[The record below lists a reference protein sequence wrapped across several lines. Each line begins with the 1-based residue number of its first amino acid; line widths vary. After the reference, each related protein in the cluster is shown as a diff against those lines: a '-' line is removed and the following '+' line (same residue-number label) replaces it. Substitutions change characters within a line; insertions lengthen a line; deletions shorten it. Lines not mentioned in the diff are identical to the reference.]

1 MKDVAASTMA
11 DDLKRLG
18 IDPLKPPPLN
28 KLSPDV
34 LRKVMVTF
42 TKSLGVKCEFC
53 HDQNNFKAPTPHKK
67 VAAGMWQH
75 FVLEMRLDGGGPL
88 YCDSCHSGK
97 AEFLDRHDN
106 KALQGWMEANYVKKL
121 KRADKKEHSCDLC
134 PRRPVRGEI
143 PPSVGD
149 EVEDRQGVGG
159 TVFPT
164 FSRVCIAIKHSFLT
178 RVRVFSRLNTV
189 QGLTQ
194 RQQMVL
200 DFIRSSIADRGYPP
214 TLREIGA
221 RMGIRSTNGV
231 NDHLRALER
240 KGYLTR
246 EDMKSRALRPTTHH
260 DVAQHLGNA
269 ANGDGASNDSTH
281 SSQERFGVGGTTF
294 EDVVEIQVLGRVAA
308 GLPLFAEEHVID
320 TVRVDRGLLKG
331 GREVFGLRVHG
342 DSMIDA
348 GILNGDYIFVR
359 KQLTASRGDIVV
371 ALIGDEA
378 TVKYYFP
385 EKDYVRFQ
393 PANKA
398 MAPILVRAVDFKPTM
413 LLGVVVGVFRRL

>member
-1 MKDVAASTMA
+1 MKM
-11 DDLKRLG
+11 G
-18 IDPLKPPPLN
+18 I
-28 KLSPDV
+28 
-34 LRKVMVTF
+34 
-42 TKSLGVKCEFC
+42 E
-53 HDQNNFKAPTPHKK
+53 
-67 VAAGMWQH
+67 
-75 FVLEMRLDGGGPL
+75 GG
-88 YCDSCHSGK
+88 S
-97 AEFLDRHDN
+97 
-106 KALQGWMEANYVKKL
+106 
-121 KRADKKEHSCDLC
+121 
-134 PRRPVRGEI
+134 
-143 PPSVGD
+143 
-149 EVEDRQGVGG
+149 
-159 TVFPT
+159 
-164 FSRVCIAIKHSFLT
+164 LT
-178 RVRVFSRLNTV
+178 RVRVFSTLNNV

-200 DFIRSSIADRGYPP
+200 DFIRQSIADRGYPP

-246 EDMKSRALRPTTHH
+246 EDMKSRALRPTAHANSNA
-260 DVAQHLGNA
+260 DPAEA
-269 ANGDGASNDSTH
+269 ANGNVLSGLPPLTDD
-281 SSQERFGVGGTTF
+281 
-294 EDVVEIQVLGRVAA
+294 EDVIDVRVLGRVAA

-342 DSMIDA
+342 DSMIEA

-359 KQLTASRGDIVV
+359 KQLTANRGDIVV

-378 TVKYYFP
+378 TVKYYYP